1 MTTLIST
8 FSTALYHTNIPVD
21 INFQEE
27 IKNLEYLRVKH
38 DNGYISANYHLLDIA
53 DFINIKKIIMDNAR
67 TYVFDI
73 LRVRNSYRLHMA
85 TSWANKHD
93 TDDYSQEHA
102 HNNSIISGIYYIDVE
117 NTSGNLIFSNPTP
130 NFGSTFE
137 LNLQDH
143 NQFNSNEAII
153 LPKNGDLFLFP
164 SSLKH
169 KVEKNKSPNQR
180 YSIAFNI
187 MINGMYG
194 MHEKELLI

>member
-8 FSTALYHTNIPVD
+8 FSTALYHTNVPVD
-21 INFQEE
+21 INFETE

-38 DNGYISANYHLLDIA
+38 DNGYISSNYQLLNIA
-53 DFINIKKIIMDNAR
+53 EFINIKKIIMDNVK

-73 LRVRNSYRLHMA
+73 LRVRNSYQLYMS

-93 TDDYSQEHA
+93 TNDYSQEHS
-102 HNNSIISGIYYIDVE
+102 HNNSIISGIYYISVE
-117 NTSGNLIFSNPTP
+117 DTSGNLVFANPNA
-130 NFGSTFE
+130 NFGLSLE
-137 LNLQDH
+137 LNLQDY
-143 NQFNSNEAII
+143 NQFNSNEAIVV
-153 LPKNGDLFLFP
+153 PKNGDLFLFP

-187 MINGMYG
+187 MAKGMYG
-194 MHEKELLI
+194 THEKELLI